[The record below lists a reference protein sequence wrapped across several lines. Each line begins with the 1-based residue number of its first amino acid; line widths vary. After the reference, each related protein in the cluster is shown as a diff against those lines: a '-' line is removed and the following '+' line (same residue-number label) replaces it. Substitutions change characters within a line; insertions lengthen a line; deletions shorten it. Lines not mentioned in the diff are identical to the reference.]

1 MRAPRV
7 AEPPAQARRTQRT
20 RHPPRQAELTSRT
33 GPQRESPG
41 QSTAHS
47 PGGRKVDEAHGYKN
61 LRTPSNI
68 PDAAIDGSMRASD
81 LDMKIS
87 YLRER

>member
-1 MRAPRV
+1 
-7 AEPPAQARRTQRT
+7 
-20 RHPPRQAELTSRT
+20 
-33 GPQRESPG
+33 
-41 QSTAHS
+41 
-47 PGGRKVDEAHGYKN
+47 VDEAHGYKN